1 MIHNLWTYARGNAND
16 LEKVVDMLRTTE
28 SAMTQTYMETFVGT
42 EEELKELLDSEK
54 FMTADEAKTFGFV
67 DEIITKEPESAAQAT
82 IAERLMSKYGG
93 MINEPNKNQENK
105 KRTNPLQNFMNLFEE
120 ETNNV

>member
-1 MIHNLWTYARGNAND
+1 
-16 LEKVVDMLRTTE
+16 
-28 SAMTQTYMETFVGT
+28 
-42 EEELKELLDSEK
+42 
-54 FMTADEAKTFGFV
+54 MTADEAKTFGFV
-67 DEIITKEPESAAQAT
+67 DEIITKEPEPAAQAT